1 MRKLAV
7 ILLTTLNILTTLAI
21 FFILHIMFTLTK
33 IADPITYQGQSSVV
47 LYGIVVLLI
56 LIGIGIWIAYYQLVI
71 NIDPRWCWVYI
82 VFGVCLLISSYFMPI
97 FTFFSI
103 LYLISGV
110 LFYLDDKQ

>member
-7 ILLTTLNILTTLAI
+7 ILLTTLNILTTLVI

-33 IADPITYQGQSSVV
+33 IADPVTYQGQSSIV

-71 NIDPRWCWVYI
+71 NVDLRWYWVYI
-82 VFGVCLLISSYFMPI
+82 IFGVCLLIFSYFMPI
-97 FTFFSI
+97 FTFFSL
-103 LYLISGV
+103 LYLISGF
-110 LFYLDDKQ
+110 LFYIDDKK